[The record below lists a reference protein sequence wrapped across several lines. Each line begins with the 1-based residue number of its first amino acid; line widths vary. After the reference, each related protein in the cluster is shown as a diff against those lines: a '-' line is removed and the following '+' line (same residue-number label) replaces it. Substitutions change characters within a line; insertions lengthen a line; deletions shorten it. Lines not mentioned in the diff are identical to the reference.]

1 VARRDLGLTV
11 AARATSRFA
20 ALLSPPFVL
29 VAPATLLIGG
39 LYAFAL
45 LRVLWLSVSEP
56 SLGLDNYRL
65 LLTNETIH
73 RVAWTTLWICSVA
86 TAVTVMLGYVIAYA
100 MVHAAARERR
110 LILFCVLLTFW
121 LSVLVRT
128 FAWIVLLRNDGLVNQ
143 LLEALGLI
151 DEPLALVRNSV
162 GVIIGMVH
170 VMSPLAILPLYAAL
184 RGIDPS
190 LIAAARGLGCGPI
203 RSFLYV
209 FLPLSRPG
217 LAAATLLV
225 FVFSLG
231 FYVTPAIL
239 GGGRVLMVAEYIRV
253 QFEQTLRWGLAAMMA
268 TALLVTVF
276 LILGL
281 AMRAANVE
289 RLIEARR

>member
-1 VARRDLGLTV
+1 VTARV
-11 AARATSRFA
+11 SSRLA
-20 ALLSPPFVL
+20 ALLSPPVVL

-86 TAVTVMLGYVIAYA
+86 TAITVVLGYVIAYT
-100 MVHAAARERR
+100 MVHAAAREQR

-184 RGIDPS
+184 RGIDPN
-190 LIAAARGLGCGPI
+190 LMAAARGLGCGPV
-203 RSFLYV
+203 RSFFYV

-239 GGGRVLMVAEYIRV
+239 GGGRVLMIAEYIRV
-253 QFEQTLRWGLAAMMA
+253 QFEQTLRWGLAAMLA
-268 TALLVTVF
+268 TALLATVF

-281 AMRAANVE
+281 AMRAANVQ
-289 RLIEARR
+289 RLMEARR

>member
-1 VARRDLGLTV
+1 MAAATARR
-11 AARATSRFA
+11 AF
-20 ALLSPPFVL
+20 LSPLFLL
-29 VAPATLLIGG
+29 VAPALLLIGG
-39 LYAFAL
+39 LYLFAL

-56 SLGLDNYRL
+56 SLGFDNYRL

-86 TAVTVMLGYVIAYA
+86 TGITVLLGYIIAYA
-100 MVHAAARERR
+100 MTHAAARERR

-143 LLEALGLI
+143 FLETLGVI
-151 DEPLALVRNSV
+151 DQPLALVRNSV

-184 RGIDPS
+184 QGIDPS
-190 LIAAARGLGCGPI
+190 LTAAARGLGCGPI

-209 FLPLSRPG
+209 FLPLSRSG
-217 LAAATLLV
+217 VAAATLLV

-239 GGGRVLMVAEYIRV
+239 GGGKVLMVAEYIRV

-268 TALLVTVF
+268 TVLLATVLLLLALAAP
-276 LILGL
+276 L
-281 AMRAANVE
+281 ANLA
-289 RLIEARR
+289 RLTGSRR

>member
-1 VARRDLGLTV
+1 M
-11 AARATSRFA
+11 AAATSRRA
-20 ALLSPPFVL
+20 AILSPPHVL
-29 VAPATLLIGG
+29 VAPAVLLIGG
-39 LYAFAL
+39 LYVFAL

-56 SLGLDNYRL
+56 TLGFDNYRL
-65 LLTNETIH
+65 LLSNETIH

-86 TAVTVMLGYVIAYA
+86 TAITVVFGYIVAYA

-110 LILFCVLLTFW
+110 LILFGVLLTFW

-128 FAWIVLLRNDGLVNQ
+128 FSWIMLLRTDGLVNQ
-143 LLEALGLI
+143 FLMAIGVI
-151 DEPLALVRNSV
+151 DQPLALVRNSV

-184 RGIDPS
+184 RGIDPG
-190 LIAAARGLGCGPI
+190 LIAASRSLGCGPI

-217 LAAATLLV
+217 IAAATLLV

-239 GGGRVLMVAEYIRV
+239 GGGKVLMIAEYIRV
-253 QFEQTLRWGLAAMMA
+253 QFEQTMRWGLAAMLA
-268 TALLVTVF
+268 TVLLAAVFAMLAL
-276 LILGL
+276 
-281 AMRAANVE
+281 AARATDVQ
-289 RLIEARR
+289 RLIGSRR

>member
-1 VARRDLGLTV
+1 MATPISRR
-11 AARATSRFA
+11 AF
-20 ALLSPPFVL
+20 LLPTQVL
-29 VAPATLLIGG
+29 VAPAVLLIGG
-39 LYAFAL
+39 LYVFAL

-86 TAVTVMLGYVIAYA
+86 TAITVMLGYVIAYA
-100 MVHAAARERR
+100 MTHAAASERR
-110 LILFCVLLTFW
+110 VILFCVLLTFW

-143 LLEALGLI
+143 LLEALGVI
-151 DEPLALVRNSV
+151 DQPLALVRNSV

-184 RGIDPS
+184 QGIDPR
-190 LIAAARGLGCGPI
+190 LMAAARGLGCGPI

-209 FLPLSRPG
+209 FLPLSRSG
-217 LAAATLLV
+217 IAAATLLV

-231 FYVTPAIL
+231 FYITPAIL
-239 GGGRVLMVAEYIRV
+239 GGGKVLMVAEYIRV

-268 TALLVTVF
+268 TALLATVL
-276 LILGL
+276 LILAL
-281 AMRAANVE
+281 AAPVTNLQRMTGS
-289 RLIEARR
+289 RR

>member
-1 VARRDLGLTV
+1 MAAPTARR
-11 AARATSRFA
+11 AF
-20 ALLSPPFVL
+20 LSPLFLL
-29 VAPATLLIGG
+29 VAPALLLIGG
-39 LYAFAL
+39 LYLFAL

-86 TAVTVMLGYVIAYA
+86 TAITVLLGYVIAYA
-100 MVHAAARERR
+100 MTHAAAPERR

-128 FAWIVLLRNDGLVNQ
+128 FAWIVLLRSDGLVNQ
-143 LLEALGLI
+143 LLETLGLI
-151 DEPLALVRNSV
+151 DQPLALVRNSV

-184 RGIDPS
+184 QGIDPS
-190 LIAAARGLGCGPI
+190 LMAAARGLGCGPI

-268 TALLVTVF
+268 TVLLATVLLLLAL
-276 LILGL
+276 
-281 AMRAANVE
+281 AAPVASLQ
-289 RLIEARR
+289 RITGSKR

>member
-1 VARRDLGLTV
+1 MAST
-11 AARATSRFA
+11 ATSRRTG
-20 ALLSPPFVL
+20 LPSPPLML
-29 VAPATLLIGG
+29 VAPAILLIGG
-39 LYAFAL
+39 LYMFAL

-73 RVAWTTLWICSVA
+73 RVAWTTVWICGVA
-86 TAVTVMLGYVIAYA
+86 TAITVLLGYVIAYA

-128 FAWIVLLRNDGLVNQ
+128 FSWIVLLRNDGLVNQ
-143 LLEALGLI
+143 LLETLSVI
-151 DEPLALVRNSV
+151 DAPLALVRNSI

-184 RGIDPS
+184 RGIDPT
-190 LIAAARGLGCGPI
+190 IMAAARGLGCGPV

-231 FYVTPAIL
+231 FYVTPSIL

-268 TALLVTVF
+268 TALLAMVF
-276 LILGL
+276 LILAL
-281 AMRAANVE
+281 AMPMANVQ
-289 RLIEARR
+289 RLMGARR